1 MRWPPPA
8 DWPMAEVSRRV
19 DSPPHRWHVQEA
31 GTGPTVLL
39 LHGAG
44 GTTQSWRSLFPL
56 LTQDHHVV
64 AVDLPG
70 QGYTRAGTRGRHG
83 VAPTAQDLQRLCRAE
98 GWQPDLIV
106 GHSAGAPI
114 ALQMV
119 RDGLTPR
126 HGVIGINA
134 ALETFKGAAGLF
146 FPLMAK
152 TMAAIPLTARLFA
165 ATTTPARIRRLLEGT
180 GSRIDARGQDLYLRL
195 ASDTEHVDGTLEMM
209 AQWTLEDLAQALP
222 RLGGPVLL
230 LTGDNDRAVP
240 PATSVAAAARLPQGR
255 HRSLGALGHL
265 AHEEDAPT
273 VAAAIRDQIART

>member
-8 DWPMAEVSRRV
+8 DWPMADVSRRV
-19 DSPPHRWHVQEA
+19 ECRPHRWHVQEQ
-31 GTGPTVLL
+31 GEGPTILL

-44 GTTQSWRSLFPL
+44 GATQSWRNLFPL
-56 LTQDHHVV
+56 LAQDHRVV

-70 QGYTRAGTRGRHG
+70 QGHTRAGTRGRHG
-83 VAPTAQDLQRLCRAE
+83 VAATAQDLAILCRQE
-98 GWQPDLIV
+98 GWTPDLIV

-119 RDGLTPR
+119 RDGMTLA
-126 HGVIGINA
+126 HGIVGINA

-152 TMAAIPLTARLFA
+152 TMAAVPLTARLFA
-165 ATTTPARIRRLLEGT
+165 ATSTEGRVKRLLEGT
-180 GSRIDARGQDLYLRL
+180 GSRIDARGQSLYLRL

-209 AQWTLEDLAQALP
+209 AQWTLEDLSRDLP
-222 RLGGPVLL
+222 LIDTPVLL

-240 PATSVAAAARLPQGR
+240 PATSIAAAARLPQGR
-255 HRSLGALGHL
+255 HLSLGPLGHL
-265 AHEEDAPT
+265 AHEEDAVS
-273 VAAAIRDQIART
+273 VATAIGQHIGA